1 HFKPRSQGGSY
12 ASQISFVDDRP
23 GHDFR
28 YAIDPAKAER
38 ELDWAVRRALPGG
51 LQETVSWY
59 LEHPAWLVRPD
70 AELRRLGLA
79 RGVARARITRGGKG
93 STGAGGTG
101 ARLYPMTRGFKKHLL
116 PVYDKPMIYYPLTS
130 LILGGIRDF
139 VLVSSPAALPQFE
152 ALLGDGSQWGVSIR
166 YLPQAEPAGI
176 ADGLRIAA
184 PAVAGHNVA
193 FMLGDNIFFGS
204 GLGRML
210 AQAAKQNDG
219 ASVFVYEVAN
229 PEAFGTINLD
239 SAGRAVSIVEKPKD
253 STSRY
258 AVTGLYLYGP
268 DVMEIAAKL
277 SPSQR
282 GELEI
287 TDVNRA
293 YLEQG
298 RLKAYPLG
306 RGYAW

>member
-1 HFKPRSQGGSY
+1 MSEAWK
-12 ASQISFVDDRP
+12 
-23 GHDFR
+23 
-28 YAIDPAKAER
+28 
-38 ELDWAVRRALPGG
+38 G
-51 LQETVSWY
+51 LI
-59 LEHPAWLVRPD
+59 L
-70 AELRRLGLA
+70 
-79 RGVARARITRGGKG
+79 
-93 STGAGGTG
+93 AGGTG
-101 ARLYPMTRGFKKHLL
+101 SRLYPMTRCFNKHLL

-139 VLVSSPAALPQFE
+139 VLVSSPATLPQFE

-166 YLPQAEPAGI
+166 YLPQAEPTGI
-176 ADGLRIAA
+176 ADALRIAA
-184 PAVAGHNVA
+184 PAVAGRNVA
-193 FMLGDNIFFGS
+193 LMLGDNIFFGN

-210 AQAAKQNDG
+210 IHATECNDG

-239 SAGRAVSIVEKPKD
+239 SAGRPMSIVEKPKD
-253 STSRY
+253 PTSRY

-268 DVMEIAAKL
+268 DVMDIAAGL

-293 YLEQG
+293 YLDQG
-298 RLKAYPLG
+298 RLKVYPLG
-306 RGYAW
+306 RGYAWLDGGTPTDLFEASQFIRIMEARTGLKIGCPEEVAYRTGLITLDALEALARRAPPGDYSAYLLSIVKSERTQQARP

>member
-1 HFKPRSQGGSY
+1 G
-12 ASQISFVDDRP
+12 
-23 GHDFR
+23 
-28 YAIDPAKAER
+28 
-38 ELDWAVRRALPGG
+38 
-51 LQETVSWY
+51 
-59 LEHPAWLVRPD
+59 
-70 AELRRLGLA
+70 
-79 RGVARARITRGGKG
+79 
-93 STGAGGTG
+93 
-101 ARLYPMTRGFKKHLL
+101 
-116 PVYDKPMIYYPLTS
+116 
-130 LILGGIRDF
+130 
-139 VLVSSPAALPQFE
+139 
-152 ALLGDGSQWGVSIR
+152 R
-166 YLPQAEPAGI
+166 YLGEEGQAGI
-176 ADGLRIAA
+176 GDGLRIAG
-184 PAVAGHNVA
+184 PAVGVPNVA
-193 FMLGDNIFFGS
+193 FMLGDNIFIGS
-204 GLGRML
+204 GLGCML

-293 YLEQG
+293 YLERG
-298 RLKAYPLG
+298 RLKAYPPG
-306 RGYAW
+306 RGYAWLEGGPPADLFEASQFIRIMEARTGLKIGCPEEVAYRTGLITLDALEALARRAPPGDYSAYLLSIVKTERVQRARPG

>member
-1 HFKPRSQGGSY
+1 MKGW
-12 ASQISFVDDRP
+12 
-23 GHDFR
+23 
-28 YAIDPAKAER
+28 K
-38 ELDWAVRRALPGG
+38 G
-51 LQETVSWY
+51 LI
-59 LEHPAWLVRPD
+59 L
-70 AELRRLGLA
+70 
-79 RGVARARITRGGKG
+79 
-93 STGAGGTG
+93 AGGTG
-101 ARLYPMTRGFKKHLL
+101 SRLHPMTRGFNKHLL

-306 RGYAW
+306 RGYAWLDGGTPADLFEASQFIRIMEARTGLKIGCPEEVAYRTGLITLDALEALARRAPPGDYGAYLLSIVKTERVQRARP